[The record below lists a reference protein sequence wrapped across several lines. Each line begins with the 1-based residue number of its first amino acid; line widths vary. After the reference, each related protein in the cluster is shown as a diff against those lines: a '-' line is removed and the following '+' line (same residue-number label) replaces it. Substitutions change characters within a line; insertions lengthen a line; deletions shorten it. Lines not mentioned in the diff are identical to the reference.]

1 MTRPKS
7 EPSEAGPIWRG
18 RARERP
24 QLSPQT
30 EAKVSGLCEDEAM
43 VDNFVSMKLKG

>member
-1 MTRPKS
+1 MTQPKP
-7 EPSEAGPIWRG
+7 EPSEAGPVWRG

-24 QLSPQT
+24 QLSPQA
-30 EAKVSGLCEDEAM
+30 EAEVSGLCEDEAM